1 MGLDLGRA
9 EANVPINFTKDE
21 INQYVKRFKSL
32 DIDNK
37 GYITVNDLRRYF
49 KVSKE
54 TDPWCGNKLNPY
66 LLGGLFHPYELNE
79 SIFNFRGAWCTFSFL
94 FHF

>member
-1 MGLDLGRA
+1 MLGWVLYRILRSYCLVFVIQEETERAKRFLRKEMGLDLGRA

-49 KVSKE
+49 KVSS
-54 TDPWCGNKLNPY
+54 L
-66 LLGGLFHPYELNE
+66 
-79 SIFNFRGAWCTFSFL
+79 
-94 FHF
+94 

>member
-49 KVSKE
+49 KVRRKQI
-54 TDPWCGNKLNPY
+54 
-66 LLGGLFHPYELNE
+66 LGVEINLTHICLVD
-79 SIFNFRGAWCTFSFL
+79 FSTL
-94 FHF
+94 WIERVHFQF

>member
-1 MGLDLGRA
+1 MGLDLGRV

-49 KVSKE
+49 KVS
-54 TDPWCGNKLNPY
+54 CL
-66 LLGGLFHPYELNE
+66 
-79 SIFNFRGAWCTFSFL
+79 TFAPQCI
-94 FHF
+94 

>member
-1 MGLDLGRA
+1 MGLELGKA

-49 KVSKE
+49 KV
-54 TDPWCGNKLNPY
+54 G
-66 LLGGLFHPYELNE
+66 LLLLIG
-79 SIFNFRGAWCTFSFL
+79 
-94 FHF
+94 